1 MQKNLKTTLLA
12 LATTAAVAVP
22 LAGYAFA
29 QTTPATQT
37 QAQTNTAQN
46 EGPEGTEA
54 NDAAEVKIQ
63 GSIALPAEAQ
73 GTELTDAQEQAQY
86 AKLAKITPEQAKQAA
101 LAVAPGTVSSIELED
116 EDGFL
121 VYEVVIGNKEVIVD
135 AGNGKVLAQEVEEP
149 DNEAGET
156 GETNDD

>member
-46 EGPEGTEA
+46 EGPEGTET

-63 GSIALPAEAQ
+63 GSVALPTEAQ
-73 GTELTDAQEQAQY
+73 GTEVPDAQEQAQY
-86 AKLAKITPEQAKQAA
+86 AKLAKISPDQAKLAA
-101 LAVAPGTVSSIELED
+101 LAVVPGTASSVTLED

-121 VYEVVIGNKEVIVD
+121 VYKVVIGQKDVTVD
-135 AGNGKVLAQEVEEP
+135 AGNGKVLHQETA
-149 DNEAGET
+149 DTQNEAGET